1 MTDGAPDGAPD
12 GAHGAPERSER
23 GKGHGPGA
31 TDPFQTP
38 TRPVCAWTAPAPPAS
53 KRLKYIARLDV
64 TDGAPDGAP
73 EPGGGH
79 LGPVSTVLFE
89 TPTRPVRIRTAH
101 LSAPPAPKRP
111 KYIVPHIIGI
121 EATHPTHSYRETT
134 DGAPDGAPGAPERS
148 EPGGGHHGPVSTVP
162 FETPTRPVRIRT
174 AHLSA
179 PPAPKRPKYIVPQI
193 VGMEATRPTH
203 SYRETTNGAPDGAPG
218 APERSEPAGGHH
230 GPVSTVPFETP
241 TRPVRIRTPP
251 LPAPPALR
259 RPLYIARPGPI
270 EVTCVEMGPLVSALK
285 RPGGDVEDLIG
296 ATIGYLLATPMAYRS
311 HTTLTAEV
319 K

>member
-38 TRPVCAWTAPAPPAS
+38 TRPVRAWTAPAPPAS
-53 KRLKYIARLDV
+53 KRPKYIARLDM

-111 KYIVPHIIGI
+111 KYIVPHIVGI

-162 FETPTRPVRIRT
+162 FETPTRPVRIR
-174 AHLSA
+174 
-179 PPAPKRPKYIVPQI
+179 V
-193 VGMEATRPTH
+193 
-203 SYRETTNGAPDGAPG
+203 
-218 APERSEPAGGHH
+218 
-230 GPVSTVPFETP
+230 
-241 TRPVRIRTPP
+241 PP
-251 LPAPPALR
+251 LPAPPAPR

-285 RPGGDVEDLIG
+285 HPGGDVEDLIG

-311 HTTLTAEV
+311 RTTLTAEV